1 MGRMGQMRRDGT
13 DGDLHQVSKDD
24 RLRVVALIAVLLGA
38 VGSMGL
44 FFHAIKHP
52 PLVILVLFVVWIL
65 APYVVFLWA
74 TVISKRWT
82 ALTRTTLYSV
92 MIVVTIGSLA
102 VYVRDAIKPRKSQPA
117 AVYVLVPPASGLLAV
132 IAVSIAAL
140 RSRTR
145 R

>member
-1 MGRMGQMRRDGT
+1 MSTQNSTEREEGFRG
-13 DGDLHQVSKDD
+13 
-24 RLRVVALIAVLLGA
+24 RLRMTALIVVVFGA
-38 VGSMGL
+38 IGSIGL

-65 APYVVFLWA
+65 APYVVLIWG

-117 AVYVLVPPASGLLAV
+117 AVYVLVPPASGLLVV

-140 RSRTR
+140 LSRTR